1 MSLTFGKGG
10 GGHAG
15 WDKIPS
21 IGLVWFEGS
30 PKMSR
35 EVDVLRHLILEK
47 RCQGKLENSFPVKHG
62 NLDQPALSPQV
73 STIMYIVQLN

>member
-1 MSLTFGKGG
+1 MSLTFGEG
-10 GGHAG
+10 AG
-15 WDKIPS
+15 VKPVGTKSQVSPKI
-21 IGLVWFEGS
+21 WFEGS

-62 NLDQPALSPQV
+62 NLDQPALSPQA